1 MLEPSIASWGRI
13 GRVKNYLLFDHDG
26 VLVDTERWYHRA
38 AERAFAQLGL
48 TLDPEQYQR
57 DMVAGAGSWAQARAA
72 GVAESVIDRLRAAR
86 DTYYH
91 EYLQTEDIEIPGVLD
106 VLAELSAHVRMAIVT
121 TSKRADFEF
130 IHRARRITA
139 HMDFVLTREDY
150 RQAKPHP
157 EPYLTGLQRFGART
171 EEVLVVEDSA
181 RGLRSAVAA
190 GLDCAVVH
198 HDFTATHDFSLARH
212 RITTLAELTSIV
224 LDAG

>member
-1 MLEPSIASWGRI
+1 MTLDRTWNRHVGPAVLEPSNDPWGRI

-26 VLVDTERWYHRA
+26 VLVDTESWYYRA

-57 DMVAGAGSWAQARAA
+57 DMVAGAGSWAQARAT

-86 DTYYH
+86 DAYYR

-121 TSKRADFEF
+121 TSKRTDVEL

-150 RQAKPHP
+150 AQAKPHP
-157 EPYLTGLQRFGART
+157 EPYLTGLHHFGARKD
-171 EEVLVVEDSA
+171 EVP
-181 RGLRSAVAA
+181 G
-190 GLDCAVVH
+190 
-198 HDFTATHDFSLARH
+198 LARH
-212 RITTLAELTSIV
+212 TT
-224 LDAG
+224 